1 MAILLLKK
9 ANKDEN
15 LFEAIIL
22 YASII
27 DAILRNLIAIKTGQP
42 MTDGGLE
49 LDPCFFY
56 HDEKKW
62 YTEREI
68 YNKALEVGVIDETES
83 RQIHEMYNF
92 RNRVVHRFILSGIT
106 CDDIVSKLNLYERVY
121 RNLLAKLHKID
132 PSGNSTK
139 EEEFE
144 TYKMICKKLGG
155 DKTCEA
161 FWKATATSLPVS
173 TPEAPAP

>member
-1 MAILLLKK
+1 MSDSQKPSDPYKNFFENFVFSLGMAILLLKN

-56 HDEKKW
+56 HDKKNG
-62 YTEREI
+62 TPSVKFTIR
-68 YNKALEVGVIDETES
+68 
-83 RQIHEMYNF
+83 
-92 RNRVVHRFILSGIT
+92 
-106 CDDIVSKLNLYERVY
+106 
-121 RNLLAKLHKID
+121 LL
-132 PSGNSTK
+132 
-139 EEEFE
+139 
-144 TYKMICKKLGG
+144 KLG
-155 DKTCEA
+155 
-161 FWKATATSLPVS
+161 
-173 TPEAPAP
+173 